1 LSPSPTVVIVPAN
14 ATDGTANIALEEAL
28 RRIADLE
35 NKLAQAQSTADI
47 AMQTATSAQVSTTLA
62 TTEPEAPLVTE
73 EVIPESSDDG
83 PPAKEEE
90 KPVAKKPAWHHW
102 I

>member
-1 LSPSPTVVIVPAN
+1 
-14 ATDGTANIALEEAL
+14 LE
-28 RRIADLE
+28 R
-35 NKLAQAQSTADI
+35 KLAQAQSTADI
-47 AMQTATSAQVSTTLA
+47 ALTTAVSAEIATME

-90 KPVAKKPAWHHW
+90 KPAAKKPAWHHW